1 MKTPTATILGISAL
15 VPLVVALLL
24 TVFAWPVVNTAPNK
38 LPVGLV
44 TTSTMQK
51 RLPQLLERAR
61 PGAFD
66 FKTYASEEEARKAI
80 LEREVY
86 GALLVDPAKPDNFKV
101 LTASA
106 GSPAVAQLIG
116 AIGGQVGTLLS
127 ASGFGAPMTEDLV
140 TATTDDPRQA
150 TLIGGVL
157 PLVISGIIS
166 GLLLT
171 TNLRRGGERLTG
183 TVLIALTTGFAMTS
197 IVQFGFKTVQGSYLT
212 NSLVVSLAIAA
223 IVSLVTGL
231 VSSLG
236 TRGLGVA
243 GITLMLVSNPFS
255 ALSSAPEMLPGIWG
269 SIGQLLPLGA
279 FGHALRSVA
288 FFDGHGAS
296 GPLWVLV
303 FWVVLGSSLI
313 LLGSRQP
320 AASRATSTAN
330 AAT

>member
-1 MKTPTATILGISAL
+1 MKAPASTILGISTL
-15 VPLVVALLL
+15 IPLVVTLLL

-38 LPVGLV
+38 LPLGLV
-44 TTSTMQK
+44 TSSTMQK

-66 FKTYASEEEARKAI
+66 FKSYASEKEARKAI

-86 GALLVDPAKPDNFKV
+86 GALLIDPAKPDDFKV

-127 ASGFGAPMTEDLV
+127 ASGFGTPTTEDLV
-140 TATTDDPRQA
+140 PATTDDPRQA
-150 TLIGGVL
+150 ALIGGVL

-171 TNLRRGGERLTG
+171 TKLRRGGERIAAVL
-183 TVLIALTTGFAMTS
+183 LIALLTGFAMTS
-197 IVQFGFKTVQGSYLT
+197 IVQFGFKTIQGSYLT
-212 NSLVVSLAIAA
+212 NSLVASLAVAA
-223 IVSLVTGL
+223 VVALATGL
-231 VSSLG
+231 ASSLG

-243 GITLMLVSNPFS
+243 GATLLLVSNPFS

-288 FFDGHGAS
+288 FFDSHGAG
-296 GPLWVLV
+296 GPLWVLLL
-303 FWVVLGSSLI
+303 WVTFGSSLI

-320 AASRATSTAN
+320 AASPATSTAS
-330 AAT
+330 ATM